1 MQGFRTVWLR
11 LRAPGIGSAFLRS
24 FFIYML
30 TFPSALYRWRRLI
43 TRYDVRVVNGHFPSL
58 QMLNVALLRLLG
70 LYRGSLLLSFHGTD
84 AVMVLAAR
92 GMERVLW
99 RWLFRRTDATIVCSD
114 AIGDRLKKFDPGLKA
129 VTIRN
134 GISPER
140 LLAEKNSVADN
151 RWPRERRFILNI
163 GAFLHLKGQDIL
175 IQAFARIAA
184 DFPDLDLVIIGN
196 RGPAQV
202 GLQSLVAGLELQERV
217 RFYVDVPHPE
227 VLACLAKATVFA
239 FPSRSEGLPIA
250 VLEAG
255 FLGIPVVASR
265 VGGIPEILNS
275 AEVGILVE
283 ADDAG
288 ALELALRRLLCDADQ
303 RARLGKHLQ
312 QRVVAEFTWQRAWQ
326 QYFAILK
333 VGSSA
338 AERIRS

>member
-11 LRAPGIGSAFLRS
+11 LRAPGIGSETLRS

-92 GMERVLW
+92 GMEKVLW
-99 RWLFRRTDATIVCSD
+99 RWLFRRSDATIVCSD
-114 AIGDRLKKFDPGLKA
+114 TIGDRLKKFDSGLKV

-151 RWPRERRFILNI
+151 RWPQERRFILNI

-175 IQAFARIAA
+175 IRAFARIAA
-184 DFPDLDLVIIGN
+184 DLPDLDLVIIGN

-202 GLQSLVAGLELQERV
+202 G
-217 RFYVDVPHPE
+217 
-227 VLACLAKATVFA
+227 
-239 FPSRSEGLPIA
+239 
-250 VLEAG
+250 
-255 FLGIPVVASR
+255 
-265 VGGIPEILNS
+265 
-275 AEVGILVE
+275 
-283 ADDAG
+283 
-288 ALELALRRLLCDADQ
+288 
-303 RARLGKHLQ
+303 
-312 QRVVAEFTWQRAWQ
+312 
-326 QYFAILK
+326 
-333 VGSSA
+333 
-338 AERIRS
+338 

>member
-1 MQGFRTVWLR
+1 
-11 LRAPGIGSAFLRS
+11 
-24 FFIYML
+24 
-30 TFPSALYRWRRLI
+30 
-43 TRYDVRVVNGHFPSL
+43 
-58 QMLNVALLRLLG
+58 MLNVALLRLLG

-92 GMERVLW
+92 GMERILW
-99 RWLFRRTDATIVCSD
+99 HWLFRRTDATIVCSD
-114 AIGDRLKKFDPGLKA
+114 AIGDRLKKFDPGLKV

-140 LLAEKNSVADN
+140 LLAEKNSVTDN

-196 RGPAQV
+196 HGPAQE
-202 GLQSLVAGLELQERV
+202 GLQSLVAGLELQGRV

-227 VLACLAKATVFA
+227 VLAYLEKATVFA

-265 VGGIPEILNS
+265 VGGIPEIINS
-275 AEVGILVE
+275 AKVGILVE
-283 ADDAG
+283 ADDDR
-288 ALELALRRLLCDADQ
+288 ALELALRRLLCDADR
-303 RARLGKHLQ
+303 RALLSKHLR
-312 QRVVAEFTWQRAWQ
+312 QRVVAEFTWHRAWQ

-333 VGSSA
+333 V
-338 AERIRS
+338 RSFVP

>member
-1 MQGFRTVWLR
+1 MASPQRGCSLRRIR
-11 LRAPGIGSAFLRS
+11 LR
-24 FFIYML
+24 
-30 TFPSALYRWRRLI
+30 
-43 TRYDVRVVNGHFPSL
+43 
-58 QMLNVALLRLLG
+58 
-70 LYRGSLLLSFHGTD
+70 
-84 AVMVLAAR
+84 
-92 GMERVLW
+92 
-99 RWLFRRTDATIVCSD
+99 
-114 AIGDRLKKFDPGLKA
+114 
-129 VTIRN
+129 
-134 GISPER
+134 
-140 LLAEKNSVADN
+140 N

-184 DFPDLDLVIIGN
+184 DFPDLDLVISGN

-283 ADDAG
+283 ADDDR
-288 ALELALRRLLCDADQ
+288 ALELALRRLLCDGDK
-303 RARLGKHLQ
+303 RALLGKHLQ
-312 QRVVAEFTWQRAWQ
+312 QRVVAEFTLRRAWQ

-333 VGSSA
+333 VGSSSA
-338 AERIRS
+338 GRIRS

>member
-1 MQGFRTVWLR
+1 MASPQRGCSLRRIR
-11 LRAPGIGSAFLRS
+11 LRIIAGRGD
-24 FFIYML
+24 
-30 TFPSALYRWRRLI
+30 
-43 TRYDVRVVNGHFPSL
+43 DVYSE
-58 QMLNVALLRLLG
+58 
-70 LYRGSLLLSFHGTD
+70 YRGVSSF
-84 AVMVLAAR
+84 
-92 GMERVLW
+92 ER
-99 RWLFRRTDATIVCSD
+99 
-114 AIGDRLKKFDPGLKA
+114 P
-129 VTIRN
+129 
-134 GISPER
+134 
-140 LLAEKNSVADN
+140 
-151 RWPRERRFILNI
+151 
-163 GAFLHLKGQDIL
+163 DIL

-255 FLGIPVVASR
+255 LWEFRWSPQ
-265 VGGIPEILNS
+265 GGRHSGDFNS

-312 QRVVAEFTWQRAWQ
+312 QRVVAEFTW
-326 QYFAILK
+326 
-333 VGSSA
+333 
-338 AERIRS
+338 ERRSVATVFCHIEGRVVRR

>member
-11 LRAPGIGSAFLRS
+11 LRAPSIGSAFLRS

-114 AIGDRLKKFDPGLKA
+114 AIGDRLKKFDPGLKV

-196 RGPAQV
+196 RGPAQA
-202 GLQSLVAGLELQERV
+202 GLQSLVAGLELQGRV

-227 VLACLAKATVFA
+227 VLACLEKATVFA
-239 FPSRSEGLPIA
+239 FPFAFGRSA
-250 VLEAG
+250 H
-255 FLGIPVVASR
+255 R
-265 VGGIPEILNS
+265 
-275 AEVGILVE
+275 
-283 ADDAG
+283 
-288 ALELALRRLLCDADQ
+288 
-303 RARLGKHLQ
+303 RARSRIFGNSGG
-312 QRVVAEFTWQRAWQ
+312 R
-326 QYFAILK
+326 LK
-333 VGSSA
+333 GRRHSGDSQF
-338 AERIRS
+338 RGGRNIGRGRR